1 MAKFACCST
10 VTIIHAYYCYF
21 TTAIVIVILFHSGSK
36 PVHIGYFDSQQD
48 AARAYDQEAIRL
60 RGPNTS
66 LNYPI
71 TDYDVSMPFPF
82 CTPAP
87 TELCRSGVCSNT
99 QAPVN

>member
-1 MAKFACCST
+1 MKQYMPVPKLA
-10 VTIIHAYYCYF
+10 VTPTGA
-21 TTAIVIVILFHSGSK
+21 GSK

-71 TDYDVSMPFPF
+71 TDYDVSGPYQ
-82 CTPAP
+82 CLSAC
-87 TELCRSGVCSNT
+87 LSLLLG
-99 QAPVN
+99 A

>member
-1 MAKFACCST
+1 MYKVLPA
-10 VTIIHAYYCYF
+10 
-21 TTAIVIVILFHSGSK
+21 GSK

-71 TDYDVSMPFPF
+71 TDYDVSLASLNFELMLMEYKLSSPRLL
-82 CTPAP
+82 CTAC
-87 TELCRSGVCSNT
+87 L
-99 QAPVN
+99 

>member
-1 MAKFACCST
+1 MKQMNEWWQWQLMYEVWPA
-10 VTIIHAYYCYF
+10 
-21 TTAIVIVILFHSGSK
+21 GSK

-71 TDYDVSMPFPF
+71 TDYDVSA
-82 CTPAP
+82 AP
-87 TELCRSGVCSNT
+87 LAADLHVLARHES
-99 QAPVN
+99 

>member
-1 MAKFACCST
+1 MPMPKLA
-10 VTIIHAYYCYF
+10 VTPTGA
-21 TTAIVIVILFHSGSK
+21 GSK

-71 TDYDVSMPFPF
+71 TDYDVSGTYQCLEAQFSLLLG
-82 CTPAP
+82 A
-87 TELCRSGVCSNT
+87 
-99 QAPVN
+99 